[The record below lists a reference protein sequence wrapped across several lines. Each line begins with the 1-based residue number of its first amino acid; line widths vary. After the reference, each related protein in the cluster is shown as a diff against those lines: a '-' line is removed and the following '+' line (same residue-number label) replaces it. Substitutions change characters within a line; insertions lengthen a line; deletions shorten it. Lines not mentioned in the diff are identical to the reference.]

1 MMSKKFE
8 RQSNRY
14 WDVIVVGGGAAG
26 LTAAIHAARGGA
38 RVLVLEHMERP
49 GKKLLMTGNG
59 KCNFTNEA
67 FFDFD
72 GRQGETACEQYYH
85 GTCPAFVLPA
95 IKKFNIMSTLNF
107 FDDLGVAA
115 VKRRGGFYPACGQ
128 ASGVLAALLMEC
140 GRLGVVIRCEIGIR
154 SIRKAEKNCKT
165 GKNASADEE
174 EPFFI
179 ETKSGT
185 YISRRCILATGG
197 RSYKKTGSDGS
208 GFLYVERLGHDIQ
221 DLVPA
226 LVPLQ
231 SNLAFFKK
239 TAGIRA
245 DISIKLDIDGRESAS
260 ESGEL
265 QLTDYGISGICVF
278 QVSGIAARALKSGQ
292 TVWVRLDFLPDFTE
306 QQVLERLMAR
316 SKSVYAKNKT
326 MEQCLI
332 GLFADRLGAAL
343 LDEAGIPLTQMS
355 RDLTDRQ
362 AGLLAATIKR
372 FRAPV
377 TAARSF
383 EQAQVTAGGV
393 DTAQVM
399 ADTMESK
406 RIPGLYFAGEILDV
420 DGVCGGFNLQWAWSS
435 GAVAGMS
442 AAASLS
448 DGDQAATAVEEQ
460 PAVEQE
466 DKDK

>member
-1 MMSKKFE
+1 MSKKFDW
-8 RQSNRY
+8 QSNRY

-38 RVLVLEHMERP
+38 QVLVLEHMERP

-67 FFDFD
+67 IFDFD
-72 GRQGETACEQYYH
+72 EWQDGTACEQYYH

-95 IKKFNIMSTLNF
+95 IKKFNIISTLNF
-107 FDDLGVAA
+107 FDDLGVAHI
-115 VKRRGGFYPACGQ
+115 KRRDGFYPACGQ

-140 GRLGVVIRCEIGIR
+140 GRLGVVIKCEIGIR
-154 SIRKAEKNCKT
+154 SIRGAEKNCKT
-165 GKNASADEE
+165 EKNASTAEKGC
-174 EPFFI
+174 FFL

-185 YISRRCILATGG
+185 YIARRCILATGG
-197 RSYKKTGSDGS
+197 KSYKKTGSDGS
-208 GFLYVERLGHDIQ
+208 GFLYVEHLEHDIQ

-231 SNLAFFKK
+231 SDLAFFKK
-239 TAGIRA
+239 VAGIRA
-245 DISIKLDIDGRESAS
+245 EISIKLYIDGRESAS

-278 QVSGIAARALKSGQ
+278 QVSGLASHALKCGKK
-292 TVWVRLDFLPDFTE
+292 VWVELDFLPGLTE
-306 QQVLERLMAR
+306 DQVCTRIKAR
-316 SKSVYAKNKT
+316 TKSVYAENKT
-326 MEQCLI
+326 MEQCLT

-343 LDEAGIPLTQMS
+343 LEEADIPLSRMS
-355 RDLTDRQ
+355 RDLTERQ
-362 AGLLAATIKR
+362 AAGLAAVIKR
-372 FRAPV
+372 FCVPV
-377 TAARSF
+377 TATRSF

-393 DTAQVM
+393 DTAQVT
-399 ADTMESK
+399 AETMESK
-406 RIPGLYFAGEILDV
+406 RIPGLYFAGEMLDV
-420 DGVCGGFNLQWAWSS
+420 DGICGGFNLQWAWSS

-448 DGDQAATAVEEQ
+448 GEGAARTKKRGQKTVQ
-460 PAVEQE
+460 
-466 DKDK
+466 KDENK